1 MDTELE
7 EREPVRDGWRSN
19 TRAVLKDLRREWR
32 DDRVTGLAAEI
43 AFFGLLGLFPTFLV
57 LAAALGSMEAIVG
70 HEVAE
75 RAEAQVLDYLRNVL
89 TDEAGGTIDAVQGLF
104 TDAETGVLT
113 VGLLGALWAASRGFG
128 AVVNALDVA
137 YDLEE
142 RRSWIGIK
150 LTAIGLAVGTAVVGA
165 VILAMLV
172 VGPLFGTGQD
182 IADKIG
188 AGGLFT
194 TFWVWLRWPTVA
206 VLVIVWA
213 ATVFHL
219 APNHRT
225 PWRWD
230 LPGAAFTATAWLVA
244 SLGFRVYLSL
254 AGDSNQVLG
263 TLGGSL
269 IVLLW
274 LYVMSIALLLGGELN
289 AVLAHHF
296 GVSQV
301 PRRSLPAF
309 PRSFRGLGRRG

>member
-1 MDTELE
+1 MDTEVK
-7 EREPVRDGWRSN
+7 RPGRRRWRSE
-19 TRAVLKDLRREWR
+19 TLAVLKDLRREWR
-32 DDRVTGLAAEI
+32 DDRVTGLAAEV

-57 LAAALGSMEAIVG
+57 LAAALGSMEALVG
-70 HEVAE
+70 HEVAT
-75 RAEAQVLDYLRNVL
+75 RAEEQVLDYLRSIL
-89 TDEAGGTIDAVQGLF
+89 TDEAGGTIDAVRGLF
-104 TDAETGVLT
+104 TDADTGALT

-137 YDLEE
+137 YDLDE
-142 RRSWIGIK
+142 RRSWVGIK
-150 LTAIGLAVGTAVVGA
+150 LTAIGLAVGNALVGT

-188 AGGLFT
+188 AGRLFT
-194 TFWVWLRWPTVA
+194 AFWEWLRWPTVA
-206 VLVIVWA
+206 VLVIAWA

-230 LPGAAFTATAWLVA
+230 LPGAALTATSWLVA
-244 SLGFRVYLSL
+244 SMGFRVYLSL
-254 AGDSNQVLG
+254 AAGSNQVLG

-296 GVSQV
+296 GIPQV
-301 PRRSLPAF
+301 PRRSFPAISPSF
-309 PRSFRGLGRRG
+309 PSLRRRR